1 MFKNHATLSIDESV
15 SNFDDS
21 HICMQPNLKSKQHKV
36 QLWTLD
42 DSWGGILADCISF
55 THSQIER
62 VVVCRNICY
71 WAGIVALSYTDSTN
85 RRNRKPPKASDHDGL
100 RWILTKFDTEFLARH
115 IQFTTFLHKYVC
127 DQKFHTNSQ

>member
-1 MFKNHATLSIDESV
+1 MQLSLLTCQYQISMT
-15 SNFDDS
+15 
-21 HICMQPNLKSKQHKV
+21 HISACSQTLKSKQHKV
-36 QLWTLD
+36 QRWTLD
-42 DSWGGILADCISF
+42 DSWDGILADCISF

-100 RWILTKFDTEFLARH
+100 RLIMTKFDTEF
-115 IQFTTFLHKYVC
+115 
-127 DQKFHTNSQ
+127 